1 MLALHALT
9 LGDLSRGNARSYPDR
24 PAVVCGATRY
34 TYAELDR
41 RVNKLAN
48 ALAGHGVVPGDRVLW
63 LGQNCHRV
71 LELLLASAKRGAIFC
86 PANWRQTAG
95 ELAFVVGDT
104 EPKIVVWQNEEV
116 GDVSRE
122 TRGLTSGDA
131 RWICHDDGE
140 YENFVQGGD
149 AADPSTDVDPKAPVL
164 MMYTAAFGGTPNG
177 ALLTHEGLI
186 AQNLIMASVQGVDS
200 RYVYLNSGPLFH
212 VATFMTTLA
221 TLHFGG
227 NNVFMSRF
235 DPIEFCHV
243 VETEGVTGA
252 FVVGAMMQEVV
263 EANRDR
269 TYNLKSLRTIG
280 SAMFGIPQEWLD
292 MTTPDASPWAKR
304 PAGYGQTEVAGMA
317 TLNAL
322 GEPGVGS
329 HGRPSPLVQVRILD
343 DKDDEV
349 PVGEIGEIVVRGPTV
364 MAGYWRRPELN
375 AERQRGGW
383 HHTNDL
389 GRQEL
394 DGTISF
400 IGPKTRI
407 VKSAAEN
414 IYPIEVESCIRQHPA
429 VEDVVVLGVP
439 DPKWTQSVK
448 AIVILKP
455 GTSASAEEIIAHCKE
470 HIASYKKP
478 KIVEFASEL
487 PRTNIGLVDR
497 DAVDARFGGGG
508 YPGSGGI

>member
-1 MLALHALT
+1 MPDIQALT
-9 LGDLSRGNARSYPDR
+9 LGDLVRGNARAFPNR
-24 PAVVCGATRY
+24 PAVVCGSVRY
-34 TYAELDR
+34 TYATFER
-41 RVNKLAN
+41 RVNMTAN
-48 ALAGHGVVPGDRVLW
+48 ALASEGVGPGDRVLW
-63 LGQNCHRV
+63 LGQNCHRL
-71 LELLLASAKRGAIFC
+71 LELLLASAKLGAIFC
-86 PANWRQTAG
+86 PANWRQTAA
-95 ELAFVVGDT
+95 ELAFVIEDSDPAV
-104 EPKIVVWQNEEV
+104 VVWQKEETGAAATEARALAKNRV
-116 GDVSRE
+116 
-122 TRGLTSGDA
+122 

-140 YENFVQGGD
+140 YESLVGAAGGS
-149 AADPSTDVDPKAPVL
+149 DPDGEVDPRSPVL

-177 ALLTHEGLI
+177 ALLTHQGLLI
-186 AQNLIMASVQGVDS
+186 QNLVMASVQGVDS
-200 RYVYLNSGPLFH
+200 SYVFLNSGPLFH

-263 EANRDR
+263 EANREGR
-269 TYNLKSLRTIG
+269 YNLKSLRTMG
-280 SAMFGIPQEWLD
+280 SMLWGVPQEWLD
-292 MTTPDASPWAKR
+292 MTTPDDSPWAKR
-304 PAGYGQTEVAGMA
+304 PAGYGQTEVGGMA

-329 HGRPSPLVQVRILD
+329 HGRPSPFVQIRVV
-343 DKDDEV
+343 DDEDREV
-349 PVGEIGEIVVRGPTV
+349 PAGETGEIVVRGPTV

-375 AERQRGGW
+375 AERARGGW

-389 GRQEL
+389 GRQEV

-414 IYPIEVESCIRQHPA
+414 IYPIEVESCIRSHPA
-429 VEDVVVLGVP
+429 VQDVVVLGVP

-448 AIVILKP
+448 AVVVLND
-455 GTSASAEEIIAHCKE
+455 GATATADEIIAHCKE
-470 HIASYKKP
+470 RIASYKKP
-478 KIVEFASEL
+478 KIVEFASSL
-487 PRTNIGLVDR
+487 PRTSIGLVDR
-497 DAVDARFGGGG
+497 DAVDDLFGGGG
-508 YPGSGGI
+508 YPGSGGR